1 MLVGGRNRECSQ
13 HISHVVI
20 KRRKEF
26 EQFLETSTIKGIFNV
41 KIELIRLCVNKEEKI
56 QRER

>member
-1 MLVGGRNRECSQ
+1 MGGRNRECSQ